1 MTRRTLF
8 TGSASGRRRERRAAL
23 QSEVSSSADVMHCP
37 TPSRAVLTLSRKV
50 DRVQKAVEPIANEV
64 ITQLVK
70 ATELHEAIRGQM
82 DKRNQ
87 RVWHKKPGDYGV
99 TCHGRQKMRGKSIP
113 LI

>member
-50 DRVQKAVEPIANEV
+50 DRVAKALIAHDTKIYDSADNRCLPQVALYSAGFRKSEN
-64 ITQLVK
+64 IT
-70 ATELHEAIRGQM
+70 AR
-82 DKRNQ
+82 
-87 RVWHKKPGDYGV
+87 
-99 TCHGRQKMRGKSIP
+99 
-113 LI
+113 